1 MQRITTII
9 SLLAGTSA
17 LVGCVERRVWIDSN
31 PPGALVWLN
40 DAQVG
45 RTPVDV
51 SITHHGVY
59 DVRLEKEGF
68 EPLMT
73 SADSDGPFW
82 DTVPLDFFVEI
93 LPITARCESR
103 WVFTL
108 LPRNDSEVALVDRAT
123 TLRDILRGESQPK
136 ASSGEDDFKRL
147 QEALQGKAQDPA
159 LMPSPVPA
167 EDPVDTPNQ
176 DR

>member
-59 DVRLEKEGF
+59 DVRLE
-68 EPLMT
+68 
-73 SADSDGPFW
+73 
-82 DTVPLDFFVEI
+82 
-93 LPITARCESR
+93 
-103 WVFTL
+103 
-108 LPRNDSEVALVDRAT
+108 
-123 TLRDILRGESQPK
+123 
-136 ASSGEDDFKRL
+136 
-147 QEALQGKAQDPA
+147 
-159 LMPSPVPA
+159 
-167 EDPVDTPNQ
+167 
-176 DR
+176 